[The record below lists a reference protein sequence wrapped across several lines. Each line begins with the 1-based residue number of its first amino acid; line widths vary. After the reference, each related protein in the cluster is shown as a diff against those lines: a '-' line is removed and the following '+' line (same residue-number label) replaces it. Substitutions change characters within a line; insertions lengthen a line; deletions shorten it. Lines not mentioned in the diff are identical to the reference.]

1 MITEKSMA
9 FGLAL
14 CCYMKKV
21 YLICFTTTVAT
32 QFLENCRNMS
42 DIETGIND
50 MVWDDNKVRTHM
62 M

>member
-42 DIETGIND
+42 DIEIND
-50 MVWDDNKVRTHM
+50 MV
-62 M
+62 